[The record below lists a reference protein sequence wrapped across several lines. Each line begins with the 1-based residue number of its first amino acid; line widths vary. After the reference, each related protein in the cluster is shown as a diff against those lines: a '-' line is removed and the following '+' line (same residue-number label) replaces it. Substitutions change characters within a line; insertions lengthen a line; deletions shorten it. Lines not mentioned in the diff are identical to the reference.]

1 MTARGIRNFNPGNL
15 RIGENWRGLSTV
27 DNGDRE
33 FCVFIAP
40 IYGIRALC
48 KLLLNYQKKYDLKTI
63 RQIIGRYA
71 PDIENDTSAYVKHVS
86 DSVGIDP
93 DAPVDVTNP
102 EAMSHMLT
110 AIIMHENG
118 QQPYTHEIDD
128 AMLLAGIR

>member
-1 MTARGIRNFNPGNL
+1 MARGISNHNPGNL

-27 DNGDRE
+27 DNGERS

-40 IYGIRALC
+40 VYGIRALC
-48 KLLLNYQKKYDLKTI
+48 KLLMTYQKRYDLKTI

-71 PDIENDTSAYVKHVS
+71 PDIENDTSAYVQHVA

-93 DAPVDVTNP
+93 DAPVDVTQRRIMNP
-102 EAMSHMLT
+102 LLT

-128 AMLLAGIR
+128 AMLLAGIK